1 MKKTF
6 LMALLAV
13 AMTANAEEKNDN
25 IVLNE
30 GNMVMLAEDD
40 PENTNDGG
48 VKIAKGKDEDDR
60 WSFHVN
66 VGVDIPTGT
75 SSDVDFAPFRSWE
88 FGITFLQYDYTPKK
102 SKTTFSAGLGLSFR
116 NYTLSGHDKMLD
128 KVDNKIVV
136 GDRAANISDLSSS
149 LYTMGFSMPLLVKQ
163 RFGKNFAISLG
174 AQLNWYCYARVN
186 NNFEIG
192 DNEYDINTK
201 DIGHRPITVDFLGII
216 HVAKGFGFYCKYS
229 PMTVM
234 KTDRGPEFKSFAV
247 GIYF

>member
-1 MKKTF
+1 MKKTL

-13 AMTANAEEKNDN
+13 AMTANAEEKND
-25 IVLNE
+25 IVVLNE
-30 GNMVMLAEDD
+30 SNTVVLANDD

-88 FGITFLQYDYTPKK
+88 IGVTLFQYDYTPKK
-102 SKTTFSAGLGLSFR
+102 SKTTLSAGLGLSFR

-136 GDRAANISDLSSS
+136 SDRPTNVSDLSSS
-149 LYTMGFSMPLLVKQ
+149 FYTMGFSMPLLVKQ

-192 DNEYDINTK
+192 DNEYDIDTK
-201 DIGHRPITVDFLGII
+201 DIGHRPITVDILGIV
-216 HVAKGFGFYCKYS
+216 HVAKGFGLYCKYS

-234 KTDRGPEFKSFAV
+234 KKDRGPEFKSFAV
-247 GIYF
+247 GFYF